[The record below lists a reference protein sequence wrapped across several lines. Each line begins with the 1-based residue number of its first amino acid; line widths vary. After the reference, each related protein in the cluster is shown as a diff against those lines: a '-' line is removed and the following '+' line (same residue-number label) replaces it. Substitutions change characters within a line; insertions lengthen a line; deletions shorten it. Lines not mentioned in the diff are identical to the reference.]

1 MIKKRWVLIALFYLV
16 LAATFGLLLRLQ
28 LFSSIFSFNYKFI
41 LHTHSHVALLGWVF
55 TALFLAIVY
64 AFLPAYIQK
73 YKILFWITQISVVGM
88 LFSFP
93 FQGYAVI
100 SIIFSTLFLFVSYWF
115 TYSFFSHTNK
125 LKASKKTLPLS
136 FSIIRASLIYLV
148 FSSIGP
154 WALGPMMALEMK
166 GTDLYNFAIY
176 FYLHFLYNGFF
187 SLAILGIF
195 FRILE
200 QQNIAFKRATAQR
213 VFNYLNWAIIPTFL
227 LSTLGVVP
235 PNIIYILAGFGAL
248 LQVLALYYFSVIL
261 KEIPILTFS
270 KWALF
275 LFKIAFFAFSLKII
289 MQLFSALPWFVTHIH
304 DAKNSVV
311 IGYLHM
317 VLLGFVTVFL
327 LGYFIFNRS
336 LLITKKASK
345 IGIFTF
351 LTGLTGSEFILFG
364 QGGLQWIGMTTIP
377 HYYEW
382 LFTVSMLMP
391 IGLLVFFFSQL
402 NLKRK

>member
-1 MIKKRWVLIALFYLV
+1 MIKKQWVLIALFYLV

-28 LFSSIFSFNYKFI
+28 LFSSLFSLNYKFI

-55 TALFLAIVY
+55 TALFVAIVY

-73 YKILFWITQISVVGM
+73 YKVLFWITQISVVGM

-93 FQGYAVI
+93 FQGYAAI

-115 TYSFFSHTNK
+115 TYGFFSHTNK
-125 LKASKKTLPLS
+125 LRVSKKTLPLS
-136 FSIIRASLIYLV
+136 FSIIRASLLYLA

-154 WALGPMMALEMK
+154 WALGPMMVLEMK

-187 SLAILGIF
+187 TLAILGIF

-200 QQNIAFKRATAQR
+200 QKNIAFQQATAQR
-213 VFNYLNWAIIPTFL
+213 VFNYINWSIIPTFL
-227 LSTLGVVP
+227 LSTLGISP
-235 PNIIYILAGFGAL
+235 PNIIYILASFGAL
-248 LQVLALYYFSVIL
+248 LQVLALYYFIVIL
-261 KEIPILTFS
+261 KEIPIQTFS

-275 LFKIAFFAFSLKII
+275 LFKIALLAFSLKII
-289 MQLFSALPWFVTHIH
+289 MQLFSAIPWLVIHIH
-304 DAKNSVV
+304 ETKNSVV

-317 VLLGFVTVFL
+317 VLLGFVSVFL
-327 LGYFIFNRS
+327 LAYFISNRS
-336 LLITKKASK
+336 LLITKKISR
-345 IGIFTF
+345 IGILTF
-351 LTGLTGSEFILFG
+351 LIGLIGSEFILFG
-364 QGGLQWIGMTTIP
+364 QGGLQWIGITALP

-391 IGLLVFFFSQL
+391 MGLLPFFFSQL
-402 NLKRK
+402 GLRK